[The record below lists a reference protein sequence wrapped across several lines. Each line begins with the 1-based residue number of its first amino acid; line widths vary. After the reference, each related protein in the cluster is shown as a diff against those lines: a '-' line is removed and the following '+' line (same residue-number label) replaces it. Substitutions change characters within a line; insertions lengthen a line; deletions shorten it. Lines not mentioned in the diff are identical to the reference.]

1 MMMEDMKALER
12 EHESAVRDVQ
22 NLAVNILDY
31 VMDGGEITAEQ
42 RTAYGEAKE
51 RVMRVKS
58 DLAKALETEFNDVI
72 YGGAR

>member
-1 MMMEDMKALER
+1 MTMEDLKALER
-12 EHESAVRDVQ
+12 EHEAAVRDVQ

-31 VMDGGEITAEQ
+31 VMDGGELTAEQ
-42 RTAYGEAKE
+42 RTAYCEAKE
-51 RVMRVKS
+51 RAMRVKS

>member
-1 MMMEDMKALER
+1 MTMEDLKALER
-12 EHESAVRDVQ
+12 EHEAAVRDVQ

-31 VMDGGEITAEQ
+31 VMDGGEIAAEQ